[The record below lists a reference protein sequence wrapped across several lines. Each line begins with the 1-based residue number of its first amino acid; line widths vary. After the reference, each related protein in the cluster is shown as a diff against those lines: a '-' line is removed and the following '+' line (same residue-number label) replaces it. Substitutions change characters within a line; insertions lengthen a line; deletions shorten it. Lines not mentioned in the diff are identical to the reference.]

1 MTDYHKGDYTANLLL
16 EEKDRWKSMFSK
28 NRKDKDSYSKN
39 DANKKFNTNEIKS
52 KIYDIKIKNYENLS
66 GV

>member
-1 MTDYHKGDYTANLLL
+1 MG
-16 EEKDRWKSMFSK
+16 MFSK

-39 DANKKFNTNEIKS
+39 DANKKLNTNEIKS